1 MSKRRFTK
9 ILEKHKSQMGSNAP
23 ASITIYS
30 NETEHD
36 SFSISAEYRDKKL
49 TIIKCDCG
57 QTVLEYFGD
66 LDIESFILFDEI
78 NTQKM
83 IVRLGAHHPQEM
95 LNAIYNRF
103 CKYKYLA
110 FAKILFFCN
119 DRNIAY
125 TTSIY

>member
-9 ILEKHKSQMGSNAP
+9 ILEKHKCKMGSNVP
-23 ASITIYS
+23 TSITIYS
-30 NETEHD
+30 NETERV
-36 SFSISAEYRDKKL
+36 SFSISAEYRELKL

-57 QTVLEYFGD
+57 QSALEHFGD
-66 LDIESFILFDEI
+66 LDIEAFIHFDEI

-103 CKYKYLA
+103 YKYKYLA
-110 FAKILFFCN
+110 FTKILSFCN